1 MKTKFG
7 DLTLDPATQRPILL
21 DETQIF
27 NWLKARWAATKTA
40 AVHVAAAAAMAAG
53 AAGEVV
59 DEEDEDGDGDE

>member
-1 MKTKFG
+1 MKAKFG
-7 DLTLDPATQRPILL
+7 DLALDPLTQRPILL
-21 DETQIF
+21 DETHIF
-27 NWLKARWAATKTA
+27 NWLKTRWAATKTA